1 LDSKIILKVE
11 GSIMTKLNEFIK
23 RVFDFFAALIG
34 IIVISPI
41 LIVVS
46 IAIKLDSPGNIMFLQ
61 KRVGKDK
68 KEFYIYKFR
77 TMVTDAEKL
86 GKQITVGKDSRITKV
101 GAFLRKYKIDEL
113 PQLFNV
119 LKGDMSLV
127 GPRPEVPKYV
137 ALYNEEQKKVLSVR
151 PGITDLAS
159 LRYSDEN
166 EILGKVDNPEEYYI
180 NVIMK
185 DKLNL
190 NLEYIEK
197 SNLFF
202 DISLIIKTI
211 IKCI

>member
-1 LDSKIILKVE
+1 MSKVN
-11 GSIMTKLNEFIK
+11 SAIK
-23 RVFDFFAALIG
+23 RIFDFVASLIG
-34 IIVISPI
+34 IIIISPI
-41 LIVVS
+41 LTIVA
-46 IAIKLDSPGNIMFLQ
+46 ICIKLDSKGKVLFLQ
-61 KRVGKDK
+61 KRIGKK
-68 KEFYIYKFR
+68 GKPFNIYKFR
-77 TMVTDAEKL
+77 TMVSDAEKL
-86 GKQITVGKDSRITKV
+86 GKQITIGKDSRITRV

-137 ALYNEEQKKVLSVR
+137 DLYTEEERKVLEVR

-166 EILGKVDNPEEYYI
+166 EILGKVENPEEYYI

-185 DKLNL
+185 DKLKL

-197 SNLFF
+197 SNIIF
-202 DISLIIKTI
+202 DIYLIIKTI

>member
-1 LDSKIILKVE
+1 MNKLNQAVKRIFDFLLSLFGIIIL
-11 GSIMTKLNEFIK
+11 
-23 RVFDFFAALIG
+23 
-34 IIVISPI
+34 SPI
-41 LIVVS
+41 FIIVS
-46 IAIKLDSPGNIMFLQ
+46 IAIKLDSKGSILFLQ
-61 KRVGKDK
+61 KRVGRYG
-68 KEFYIYKFR
+68 KEFNIYKFR

-86 GKQITVGKDSRITKV
+86 GKQITVGKDNRITRV
-101 GAFLRKYKIDEL
+101 GAFLRKFKIDEL

-137 ALYNEEQKKVLSVR
+137 ALYNEEQRKVLDIR
-151 PGITDLAS
+151 PGITDMAS
-159 LRYSDEN
+159 LRYKDEN
-166 EILGKVDNPEEYYI
+166 DILGKVDNPEEYYI

-197 SNLFF
+197 SNVFF
-202 DISLIIKTI
+202 DIYLIIKTI

>member
-1 LDSKIILKVE
+1 MKR
-11 GSIMTKLNEFIK
+11 LNLIIK
-23 RVFDFFAALIG
+23 RIFDFFAALVG
-34 IIVISPI
+34 IIIISPI
-41 LIVVS
+41 LVIVS
-46 IAIKLDSPGNIMFLQ
+46 IAIKFDSPGKVMFLQ
-61 KRVGKDK
+61 KRVGRNGKS
-68 KEFYIYKFR
+68 FYIYKFR
-77 TMVTDAEKL
+77 TMVSDAEKL

-119 LKGDMSLV
+119 LKGDMSFV

-137 ALYNEEQKKVLSVR
+137 ELYTEEQRKVLSVR

-159 LRYSDEN
+159 LKYSDEN
-166 EILGKVDNPEEYYI
+166 DILGKVDNPEEYYI
-180 NVIMK
+180 NVIMR

>member
-1 LDSKIILKVE
+1 MNKF
-11 GSIMTKLNEFIK
+11 NEIVK
-23 RVFDFFAALIG
+23 RLFDFLASLFG
-34 IIVISPI
+34 IIIISPI
-41 LIVVS
+41 LIIVA
-46 IAIKLDSPGNIMFLQ
+46 IAIKVDSKGPVMFLQ
-61 KRVGKDK
+61 KRVGRYGNP
-68 KEFYIYKFR
+68 FYIYKFR

-86 GKQITVGKDSRITKV
+86 GTQITIGKDNRITKV
-101 GAFLRKYKIDEL
+101 GSFLRKYKIDEL

-137 ALYNEEQKKVLSVR
+137 ELYSEEERRVLEVR

-159 LRYSDEN
+159 LRYKDEN
-166 EILGKVDNPEEYYI
+166 DILGKVENPEDYYI

-185 DKLNL
+185 DKLKL

-197 SNLFF
+197 SNLIF

-211 IKCI
+211 IGCM

>member
-1 LDSKIILKVE
+1 MK
-11 GSIMTKLNEFIK
+11 KLNSIIK
-23 RVFDFFAALIG
+23 RIFDFFAALIG
-34 IIVISPI
+34 IIILSPI
-41 LIVVS
+41 LIIVS

-61 KRVGKDK
+61 KRVGKDG
-68 KEFYIYKFR
+68 KEFNIYKFR

-86 GKQITVGKDSRITKV
+86 GKQITVGKDNRITKV

-137 ALYNEEQKKVLSVR
+137 ALYNEEQRKVLSVR

-159 LRYSDEN
+159 LKYSDEN
-166 EILGKVDNPEEYYI
+166 DILGKVENPEEYYI

-185 DKLNL
+185 DKLSL

-202 DISLIIKTI
+202 DISLIVKTI
-211 IKCI
+211 LKCI

>member
-1 LDSKIILKVE
+1 MKKIN
-11 GSIMTKLNEFIK
+11 SIVK
-23 RVFDFFAALIG
+23 RIFDFFAALIG
-34 IIVISPI
+34 IIILSPI
-41 LIVVS
+41 FIIVS

-61 KRVGKDK
+61 KRVGKCG
-68 KEFYIYKFR
+68 KEFDIFKFR
-77 TMVTDAEKL
+77 TMVTNAERL
-86 GKQITVGKDSRITKV
+86 GKQITVGKDNRITKV

-159 LRYSDEN
+159 LKYSDEN
-166 EILGKVDNPEEYYI
+166 DILGKVENPEEYYI

-185 DKLNL
+185 YKLSL

-202 DISLIIKTI
+202 DISLVIKTI
-211 IKCI
+211 LKCI

>member
-1 LDSKIILKVE
+1 MNVV
-11 GSIMTKLNEFIK
+11 NRAVK
-23 RVFDFFAALIG
+23 RIFDFIASLIG
-34 IIVISPI
+34 VIIISPI
-41 LIVVS
+41 LIVVA
-46 IAIKLDSPGNIMFLQ
+46 ICIKLDSKGNILFLQ
-61 KRVGKDK
+61 KRVGKNG
-68 KEFYIYKFR
+68 EPFYIYKFR

-86 GKQITVGKDSRITKV
+86 GAQITVGKDSRITKV
-101 GAFLRKYKIDEL
+101 GAVLRKYKIDEL

-137 ALYNEEQKKVLSVR
+137 ELYTEEERKVLEVR

-159 LRYSDEN
+159 LRYRDEN
-166 EILGKVDNPEEYYI
+166 DILAKVENPEEYYI

-185 DKLNL
+185 DKLKL

-197 SNLFF
+197 SNIIF
-202 DISLIIKTI
+202 DIYLIIKTI

>member
-1 LDSKIILKVE
+1 
-11 GSIMTKLNEFIK
+11 MNKLNQAVK
-23 RVFDFFAALIG
+23 RIFDFLLSLFG
-34 IIVISPI
+34 IIMLSPI
-41 LIVVS
+41 FIIVS
-46 IAIKLDSPGNIMFLQ
+46 IAIKLDSKGSILFLQ
-61 KRVGKDK
+61 KRVGRYG
-68 KEFYIYKFR
+68 KEFNIYKFR

-86 GKQITVGKDSRITKV
+86 GKQITVGKDNRITRV
-101 GAFLRKYKIDEL
+101 GAFLRKFKIDEL

-137 ALYNEEQKKVLSVR
+137 ALYNKEQRKVLDIR
-151 PGITDLAS
+151 PGITDMAS
-159 LRYSDEN
+159 LRYKDEN
-166 EILGKVDNPEEYYI
+166 DILGKVDNPEEYYI

-197 SNLFF
+197 SNVFF
-202 DISLIIKTI
+202 DIYLILKTI

>member
-1 LDSKIILKVE
+1 MKKIN
-11 GSIMTKLNEFIK
+11 SIIK
-23 RVFDFFAALIG
+23 RIFDFFAALIG
-34 IIVISPI
+34 IIIISPV
-41 LIVVS
+41 LIIVS
-46 IAIKLDSPGNIMFLQ
+46 IAIKLDSLGNVMFLQ
-61 KRVGKDK
+61 KRVGKDG
-68 KEFYIYKFR
+68 KEFNIYKFR
-77 TMVTDAEKL
+77 TMVSNAEKL
-86 GKQITVGKDSRITKV
+86 GKQITIGKDNRITKV

-137 ALYNEEQKKVLSVR
+137 ALYNEEQRKVLSVR

-159 LRYSDEN
+159 LKYSDEN
-166 EILGKVDNPEEYYI
+166 DILGKVDNPEEYYI

-197 SNLFF
+197 SNLFY